1 MMRNDASP
9 LTATAVKNA
18 QPKDKA
24 YKLSDTGGLYLF
36 VSPSGT
42 KSWRYDF
49 RLEGGQRRTLTIGR
63 FPDISLADARDAHR
77 EARGQLAKGTDPS
90 AAKQASKR
98 ASTEAYKD
106 SFKAIALEWVD
117 MMKGSKWGAGYSTRV
132 LQRLEKHLFPLL
144 RTRPVT
150 EITAQ
155 ELLTVLNRTRA
166 VYTRHRL
173 RGLAEQIFSYAIA
186 TGRAHQNP
194 ATQLKGALPAH
205 RTKHYAAITDPAE
218 LGRLLVEIDH
228 TNRTPVVTAA
238 LRLSILLFQRPG
250 EIRGMRWSEIN
261 WETSTWEIP
270 EERMKMNNAHI
281 IYLCKQAL
289 AILED
294 LRPLTEHRGIY
305 VFPGLRGASR
315 PISSAAVGKALRD
328 MGYDKETITP
338 HGFRATARTLLDEVL
353 RRRVDVIETQL
364 AHMVRDPLRRAY
376 NRTQYLEER
385 EDMMQM
391 WADYL
396 DELKR
401 KAQK

>member
-1 MMRNDASP
+1 MRNDASP

-98 ASTEAYKD
+98 AFTEAYKD

-117 MMKGSKWGAGYSTRV
+117 MMKGSKWGEGHSTRV
-132 LQRLEKHLFPLL
+132 IQRLEKHLFPLL

-155 ELLTVLNRTRA
+155 ELLGTLNRTKA

-186 TGRAHQNP
+186 TGRAQQNP

-205 RTKHYAAITDPAE
+205 RTEHYAAITDPVE

-228 TNRTPVVTAA
+228 ANRTPIVLGA

-250 EIRGMRWSEIN
+250 EIRGMRWSEIK
-261 WETSTWEIP
+261 WEKKSWEIP
-270 EERMKMNNAHI
+270 ETRMKMQNAHVI
-281 IYLCKQAL
+281 PLSTQAL
-289 AILED
+289 AILEE
-294 LRPLTEHRGIY
+294 LRPLTEHRGVY
-305 VFPGLRGASR
+305 VFPGQRGASR
-315 PISSAAVGKALRD
+315 PISDATVGKALRD

-338 HGFRATARTLLDEVL
+338 HGFRATARTLLDEEL
-353 RRRVDVIETQL
+353 GKRVDLIETQL
-364 AHMVRDPLRRAY
+364 AHQVRDPLGRAY
-376 NRTQYLEER
+376 NRTEFLDQRR
-385 EDMMQM
+385 EMMQR

-396 DELKR
+396 DELKE
-401 KAQK
+401 KANE